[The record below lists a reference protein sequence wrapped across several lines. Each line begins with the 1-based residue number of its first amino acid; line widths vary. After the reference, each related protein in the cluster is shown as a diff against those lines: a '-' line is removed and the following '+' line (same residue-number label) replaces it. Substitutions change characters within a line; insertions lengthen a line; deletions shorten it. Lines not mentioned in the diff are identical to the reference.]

1 MKIKSLLLG
10 AFAALSLTGAQAA
23 VILYTSGH
31 GINTA
36 AATAGGVTLAT
47 GVSTSGISTS
57 GGALGVALAGGG
69 GYGAFDAV
77 VIGENLGGMD
87 AAARTAFTSYISS
100 GGHGV
105 VLGAHGS
112 EAAFLNS
119 TFGLSVTAHSP
130 FCSYCSEPISRVA
143 GSGPETL
150 EGLNGSWFL
159 DDADE
164 SELGTVLY
172 RRDAGGVAAFNKTI
186 GSGTLTWLAWD
197 FCDCGSSPTTG
208 APFAGQVKWFGL
220 LGTAAITPVP
230 EPGSLALVGV
240 ALAALSLRRRKAA

>member
-10 AFAALSLTGAQAA
+10 AFAALSITGAQAA
-23 VILYTSGH
+23 VILYVSGH
-31 GINTA
+31 DINTT

-47 GVSTSGISTS
+47 GVSTSGISAS

-119 TFGLSVTAHSP
+119 TFGLSVTETSG
-130 FCSYCSEPISRVA
+130 FCSYCSDPISKVA
-143 GSGPETL
+143 GSGPAAL
-150 EGLNGSWFL
+150 LGLNGSWFL

-172 RRDAGGVAAFNKTI
+172 RRDAGGIAAFNKNI
-186 GSGTLTWLAWD
+186 GMGTLTWLAWD
-197 FCDCGSSPTTG
+197 FCDCGEPAAEQTKWYSLLATG
-208 APFAGQVKWFGL
+208 A
-220 LGTAAITPVP
+220 IERVP
-230 EPGSLALVGV
+230 EPGSVALVGV
-240 ALAALSLRRRKAA
+240 GLAALGLRRRKAA